1 VPHLAPL
8 LRLPALCAGAVLIAA
23 ALAVPA
29 TAAGSSPGLD
39 TATATGGNLIT
50 DDFSASDI
58 EVDAHSGPAG
68 ENPGGSVSF
77 TLLGGTYQVSG
88 PVNCLDVSGNTA
100 VMTIDG
106 PFPSLPGFTAFIVKV
121 VDNGGNGQDVFQYF
135 PDDPEVPEPLDCHEG
150 STAWFG
156 GTLIGRGVVTD
167 VRPDPPAIT
176 RLALDPDRFSTSSHP
191 TPLERPRGSVIRIGL
206 TSAATV
212 AIRIRRARP
221 ADAGGPPPKHSR
233 RFKREL
239 GAGTSTVPFSGTL
252 GDFTF
257 APGRYRLTA
266 RARDSFKQPSERVA
280 TIFRI
285 LP

>member
-1 VPHLAPL
+1 VYHVAPL
-8 LRLPALCAGAVLIAA
+8 LRPLALWVVLIAA
-23 ALAVPA
+23 ALAAPAAA
-29 TAAGSSPGLD
+29 TAGSAPGFD
-39 TATATGGNLIT
+39 TATATGGNLVT

-68 ENPGGSVSF
+68 EDPGGSVSF
-77 TLLGGTYQVSG
+77 SLLGGTYQVSG

-121 VDNGGNGQDVFQYF
+121 VDNGGGGQDVFQYF

-150 STAWFG
+150 SADYFG
-156 GTLIGRGVVTD
+156 GPLIGRAVVTD
-167 VRPDPPAIT
+167 VRPDPPVIT
-176 RLALDPDRFSTSSHP
+176 RLELDPDSFSASPHP
-191 TPLERPRGSVIRIGL
+191 TPLERAKGSAIRIGL

-212 AIRIRRARP
+212 AFRIRRARP
-221 ADAGGPPPKHSR
+221 AGAGGPPPKHSR
-233 RFKREL
+233 RFKRKL
-239 GAGTSTVPFSGTL
+239 GAGASSVPFSGTL

-266 RARDSFKQPSERVA
+266 RARDSLKQPSARIA
-280 TIFRI
+280 TTFRI
-285 LP
+285 VP